1 METLAALGFT
11 LLVLHAGAHV
21 ANVVACWRARS
32 WAQMALALLLPPVA
46 ATWAWEAGARRRVT
60 LYLTTLVSFAVVVV
74 VLTHT
79 R

>member
-1 METLAALGFT
+1 MEALAALGFS

-21 ANVVACWRARS
+21 ANVVACHRARS
-32 WAQMALALLLPPVA
+32 PARAALAFFLPPVA

-60 LYLTTLVSFAVVVV
+60 LYVTTLLLFAGVVV
-74 VLTHT
+74 VLTHA

>member
-1 METLAALGFT
+1 MEALAALGFS

-21 ANVVACWRARS
+21 ANVVACARAQSPARTV
-32 WAQMALALLLPPVA
+32 LAFLLPPVA

-60 LYLTTLVSFAVVVV
+60 FYLTTLALFAAVVV